1 MTFEHVLFFTIAP
14 DEKYDQIFTLTKS
27 RELCYITDKL
37 FLLMEILSWLKELFY
52 KVKELT

>member
-14 DEKYDQIFTLTKS
+14 DEKYDQMFALTKS

-37 FLLMEILSWLKELFY
+37 FLLMEILSW
-52 KVKELT
+52 